1 MNSQTTVATDRRV
14 DDRYQPSGP
23 TERAVDAG
31 TRVPD
36 YVVDV
41 SRPVQPR
48 RIDVERRAGCAIAE
62 EFSFRAKAH
71 RKRLPVVC
79 QGTVHGEFVW
89 QCAGRPGAGFLSRHR
104 RK

>member
-31 TRVPD
+31 ARVPD

-48 RIDVERRAGCAIAE
+48 RWTDLLLAPLELLAVVWSVPFLILLVSIPAVLVVALIYQLG
-62 EFSFRAKAH
+62 
-71 RKRLPVVC
+71 RLVV
-79 QGTVHGEFVW
+79 GYF
-89 QCAGRPGAGFLSRHR
+89 
-104 RK
+104 

>member
-48 RIDVERRAGCAIAE
+48 RWTDLLLAPLELLAVVWSVPFLILLVSIPAVLVVALIYQLGRLVAGY
-62 EFSFRAKAH
+62 F
-71 RKRLPVVC
+71 
-79 QGTVHGEFVW
+79 
-89 QCAGRPGAGFLSRHR
+89 
-104 RK
+104 

>member
-1 MNSQTTVATDRRV
+1 MNSQTTVVTDRRV
-14 DDRYQPSGP
+14 DEGYQPSGP

-48 RIDVERRAGCAIAE
+48 RWTDLLLAPLELLAVVWSIPFLILLVSIPAVLVVALIYQLG
-62 EFSFRAKAH
+62 
-71 RKRLPVVC
+71 RLVV
-79 QGTVHGEFVW
+79 GYF
-89 QCAGRPGAGFLSRHR
+89 
-104 RK
+104 